1 MFYDVEQAISKT
13 KEDPLLIFT
22 MIEENYR
29 EVVEKVIDE
38 IDFNL
43 CDESGNNVL
52 MCLLKNKYYDL
63 VIKYINRIDVDIN
76 HQNNDGDTLLHLV
89 VMINYV
95 EVKDLINELLNNKRL
110 KLNLKNNLGETILDK
125 SINNNYLYTTAKIL
139 NDQRFNNIN
148 LFSFKNMYEAYIKN
162 SNYGKY
168 SKLSNFTLIMDN
180 LSKKKLLPTMS
191 RLVSLINENVD
202 VIKNDF
208 FMSKTNNLED
218 IINCLIKETI

>member
-95 EVKDLINELLNNKRL
+95 DVKDLINELLDNKRL

-125 SINNNYLYTTAKIL
+125 SINNSYLYTTAKIL

>member
-1 MFYDVEQAISKT
+1 MFYDVSQAVSKT
-13 KEDPLLIFT
+13 LEDPLLIFK
-22 MIEENYR
+22 MLEEDYR
-29 EVVEKVIDE
+29 EVVEKVLEQIDL
-38 IDFNL
+38 NL
-43 CDESGNNVL
+43 CDNEGNNIL
-52 MCLLKNKYYDL
+52 MCLLKKKYYDL
-63 VIKYINRIDVDIN
+63 VLKHINRIDVDIN

-95 EVKDLINELLNNKRL
+95 EVKDIISELLNNKRL
-110 KLNLKNNLGETILDK
+110 MLNLKNNLGETILDK

-139 NDQRFNNIN
+139 NNRRFNNIN

-162 SNYGKY
+162 DDYGKY

-180 LSKKKLLPTMS
+180 LSKKKLLPTMDK
-191 RLVSLINENVD
+191 LVNLINENED

-218 IINCLIKETI
+218 IINLMIKETI